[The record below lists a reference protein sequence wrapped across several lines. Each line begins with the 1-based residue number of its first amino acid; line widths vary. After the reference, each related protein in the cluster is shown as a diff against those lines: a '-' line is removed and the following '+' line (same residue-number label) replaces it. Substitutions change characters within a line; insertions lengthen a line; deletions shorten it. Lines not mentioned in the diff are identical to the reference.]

1 VFVYADQRGR
11 TGPQAGSAAT
21 PLCWHQVQVRSL
33 LTLQVRPLPVDDR
46 SECWSASRKISCA
59 QGPCQLQCRFQL
71 LITYVAVIWVSIAY
85 LYSLRVLNCMGHF
98 CEHRPRTRLC
108 DFDFDCCG
116 IAMHISVT
124 DLICCCDLGFN
135 CVHSVRNAECFPFMK
150 FLCLTVLSGW
160 IQVLLL
166 IVLWEYFVI
175 IGESCHPDDIS
186 VSVLYGVLIQL
197 SATDVYCC
205 GSCSNSSVLS
215 LNR

>member
-1 VFVYADQRGR
+1 MRRPGR
-11 TGPQAGSAAT
+11 LIFLLALSPRT
-21 PLCWHQVQVRSL
+21 PRRRLEDAL
-33 LTLQVRPLPVDDR
+33 KTL
-46 SECWSASRKISCA
+46 ASRKISCA

-150 FLCLTVLSGW
+150 FLCSTVLCLVGFRCCCWLCFGST
-160 IQVLLL
+160 
-166 IVLWEYFVI
+166 LW
-175 IGESCHPDDIS
+175 
-186 VSVLYGVLIQL
+186 
-197 SATDVYCC
+197 
-205 GSCSNSSVLS
+205 SSV
-215 LNR
+215 NRVTRMIFQFLCCMGC